1 LIKKKKVPGLKGI
14 ALKDQLKLFKNA
26 GAPNLKQGL
35 LPTKV
40 GDICK
45 ALLDAIDLQE
55 NGTWRIVEDEE
66 SDTETIDL
74 QERGE
79 DEDEDED
86 D

>member
-1 LIKKKKVPGLKGI
+1 M
-14 ALKDQLKLFKNA
+14 ALKDQLKLFKIA
-26 GAPNLKQGL
+26 GAPNLKQGP

-40 GDICK
+40 GDIRK

-66 SDTETIDL
+66 SETETIDL
-74 QERGE
+74 EEREE

-86 D
+86 DWEDME